1 MQEETIFCCCRRAC
15 GFSSK
20 NNPGLRLFLV
30 KKKKKKLF
38 SRGGLNIWISSYLY
52 EHEMSSLAKLAR
64 TKEISFQLKI
74 HTEVLVLYLRIEYW
88 LFFKIYF

>member
-1 MQEETIFCCCRRAC
+1 MECRRKQSFVVA
-15 GFSSK
+15 GELFSFSSK

-52 EHEMSSLAKLAR
+52 EHGMTSLAKLAR

-74 HTEVLVLYLRIEYW
+74 HTEVLTVFENIILVI
-88 LFFKIYF
+88 F